1 MIDQPNKLY
10 LGREFDLGTAQSTE
24 TPLLI
29 NARDLTTHAVCLGMT
44 GSGKTGLG
52 VCVLEEALL
61 QDIPCI
67 ILDPKGDITNLV
79 LSFPELAPNN
89 FRAWLDEDEAQRQN
103 LTLDELA
110 QQTATKW
117 RAGLA
122 TWGIDETR
130 IQRLRDRADFQIYTP
145 GSDAGISGK
154 HSAKL

>member
-79 LSFPELAPNN
+79 LSFLSWPQIIFAPGWT
-89 FRAWLDEDEAQRQN
+89 R
-103 LTLDELA
+103 
-110 QQTATKW
+110 TK
-117 RAGLA
+117 
-122 TWGIDETR
+122 
-130 IQRLRDRADFQIYTP
+130 P
-145 GSDAGISGK
+145 N
-154 HSAKL
+154 AKT